1 MRYLEDMNKKA
12 VILFKPSGT
21 IAIGGDLSKIQRKF
35 YDGFLY
41 YAKNTLEKDINSRWF
56 FTYLKNLKSLLD
68 RDELGKDNKY
78 LKNEIK
84 KMKNI
89 NVEYNI
95 LKKDKTIEG
104 ITSLILELEIIT
116 DNNTGEV
123 LIKYNLPN
131 MVREALLKDNKEALF
146 AQINLIVKKNLKH
159 KYSLIIYDL
168 IKDYENVEIPTIN
181 IEEFR
186 KILGVEN
193 KYKNF
198 QDLKKRVI
206 NPVINEINSN
216 PDIDWTIEYKLIKRG
231 PKYVAIKF
239 IKKRKSSLKKLEQEK
254 SKKIESAKIDVLL
267 ALIPKQYRKPSI
279 KNFLLNAIEEFDIKY
294 LETQIKYVNSQNPEN
309 YPAYLKAAIKED
321 YANFQEL
328 KEKEKEKKE
337 KEKELNE
344 LRKKIKELE
353 ERKRILE
360 EGAEKEFE
368 SLNETEKERLINENM
383 EFINNRNIARITAIG
398 KIINKKIKEN
408 FSEEEI
414 KLLNLKDKI

>member
-1 MRYLEDMNKKA
+1 
-12 VILFKPSGT
+12 
-21 IAIGGDLSKIQRKF
+21 
-35 YDGFLY
+35 
-41 YAKNTLEKDINSRWF
+41 
-56 FTYLKNLKSLLD
+56 
-68 RDELGKDNKY
+68 
-78 LKNEIK
+78 
-84 KMKNI
+84 MKNI

-95 LKKDKTIEG
+95 LRKDKTIEG

-206 NPVINEINSN
+206 NPVIKEINCN

-239 IKKRKSSLKKLEQEK
+239 IKKRKPSIKKLEQEK
-254 SKKIESAKIDVLL
+254 TKKLKNTKVDVLL
-267 ALIPKQYRKPSI
+267 ALIPEQYRKSI
-279 KNFLLNAIEEFDIKY
+279 KNFLSGIINTYPVDY
-294 LETQIKYVNSQNPEN
+294 LEAQINYVNSQNPEN
-309 YPAYLKAAIKED
+309 YVAYLKSAVKED
-321 YANFQEL
+321 YANYEMSKEINKAYYEKFKKIVKFL
-328 KEKEKEKKE
+328 KKKFKEKDREIDFKEYVRDNIFVLFNQEK
-337 KEKELNE
+337 
-344 LRKKIKELE
+344 
-353 ERKRILE
+353 
-360 EGAEKEFE
+360 
-368 SLNETEKERLINENM
+368 
-383 EFINNRNIARITAIG
+383 ITAEE
-398 KIINKKIKEN
+398 KNKFLE
-408 FSEEEI
+408 FLE
-414 KLLNLKDKI
+414 KL

>member
-21 IAIGGDLSKIQRKF
+21 IAIGGDLSKTQRKF

-41 YAKNTLEKDINSRWF
+41 YAKNALEKDINTRWF

-206 NPVINEINSN
+206 NPVINEINCN

-239 IKKRKSSLKKLEQEK
+239 TKKRKPSIKKLEQEK
-254 SKKIESAKIDVLL
+254 TKKLENGKIDIILG
-267 ALIPKQYRKPSI
+267 LIPEQYRKSV
-279 KNFLLNAIEEFDIKY
+279 KNFLSSIINTYPIDYIEA
-294 LETQIKYVNSQNPEN
+294 QINYTNNKNPEN
-309 YPAYLKAAIKED
+309 YVAYLKAAIKED

-344 LRKKIKELE
+344 LRKKVKELE
-353 ERKRILE
+353 ERKKTLTE
-360 EGAEKEFE
+360 EAEKEFE
-368 SLNETEKERLINENM
+368 SLTEEEKEKLIKENM

>member
-56 FTYLKNLKSLLD
+56 FTYLKNLKNLLD
-68 RDELGKDNKY
+68 RDESGKDNKY

-95 LKKDKTIEG
+95 LRKDKTIEG

-206 NPVINEINSN
+206 NPVIKEINCN

-239 IKKRKSSLKKLEQEK
+239 IKKRKPSIKKLEQEK
-254 SKKIESAKIDVLL
+254 TKKLKNTKVDVLL
-267 ALIPKQYRKPSI
+267 ALIPEQYRKSI
-279 KNFLLNAIEEFDIKY
+279 KNFLSGIINTYPVDY
-294 LETQIKYVNSQNPEN
+294 LEAQINYVNSQNPEN
-309 YPAYLKAAIKED
+309 YVAYLKSAVKED
-321 YANFQEL
+321 YANYEMSKEINKAYYEKFKKIVKFL
-328 KEKEKEKKE
+328 KKKFKEKDREIDFKEYVRDNIFVLFNQEK
-337 KEKELNE
+337 
-344 LRKKIKELE
+344 
-353 ERKRILE
+353 
-360 EGAEKEFE
+360 
-368 SLNETEKERLINENM
+368 
-383 EFINNRNIARITAIG
+383 ITAEE
-398 KIINKKIKEN
+398 KNKFLE
-408 FSEEEI
+408 FLE
-414 KLLNLKDKI
+414 KL